1 MEKTNFFISW
11 SIDCEATQHSV
22 RDPELGERG
31 SAGFADVLE
40 EFQLKATFFVTPG
53 DIESRPALYRNLGD
67 RGFEIG
73 LHLHPADVG
82 FAEFMG
88 VMGPEEQRRAIV
100 IARQRWSQAMGTV
113 PRAFCMGYGSAN
125 DFTYGILEEAG
136 FTHGQI
142 SIPGRRLPECACV
155 WEGAP
160 LYVHYANRYN
170 RLLTGDMDF
179 VEVPHTI
186 DLTSYM
192 WGGRHPQ
199 DYRVELVDAKNHW
212 YTAHKSVMAQIGN
225 SKVPIKI
232 IRGVT
237 HNTFDYS
244 DPLNFRR
251 ETLRD
256 MIAGLSAILQESEC
270 VPVPATVGDIA
281 AEYRR
286 QVAKPDPIHQYQ
298 LDRRGYAKTPE
309 SHTTSRKG
317 AS

>member
-1 MEKTNFFISW
+1 MEKTKFYVSW
-11 SIDCEATQHSV
+11 SIDCEATQHSI
-22 RDPELGERG
+22 RDPELGARG
-31 SAGFADVLE
+31 SAGFASVME
-40 EFQLKATFFVTPG
+40 EFGLKATFFVTPG
-53 DIESRPALYRNLGD
+53 DVESNPALYRKLGEK
-67 RGFEIG
+67 GFEIG

-82 FAEFMG
+82 FQEFMG
-88 VMGPEEQRRAIV
+88 VMDSDQQRRAV
-100 IARQRWSQAMGTV
+100 AIARERWCQAMGDP

-136 FTHGQI
+136 FTHGQV
-142 SIPGRRLPECACV
+142 SIPGRRLPECASV

-160 LYVHYANRYN
+160 LYVHYANRCN

-179 VEVPHTI
+179 VEVPHTV

-212 YTAHKSVMAQIGN
+212 YTAHKSFTAQVVNPNIPV
-225 SKVPIKI
+225 KV

-244 DPLNFRR
+244 DPRNFRR
-251 ETLRD
+251 ETLRE
-256 MIAGLSAILQESEC
+256 MIAGLSAIIRENGYS
-270 VPVPATVGDIA
+270 PAPATVGDVA

-286 QVAKPDPIHQYQ
+286 LVPKPDPGRMYS
-298 LDRRGYAKTPE
+298 LDRRGYGKTAPA
-309 SHTTSRKG
+309 SDPKG
-317 AS
+317 